1 MDGDDSSEIAP
12 ASSSPFNR
20 DGHRKVDKT
29 KLLLPT
35 LDDLQHI
42 RMLFASNTE
51 GYHTFRC
58 RISSLPPYP
67 TASSIS
73 YASQTGRFSFAP
85 TSAASLSRCSSRQ
98 VYLTTLT
105 FDRIDRCTPHARIYL
120 RLCALLLLHA
130 RRPLFTTLQ
139 CKAQLLLLRWSL
151 HRSPEPKGLFVVG
164 ATIAAPHLTSRRRG
178 PAVGLPSVAPSLPL
192 TAYGNSL
199 LPVLMLSFEV
209 VTLRALIIDDRI
221 MRSTLPLIKS
231 S

>member
-1 MDGDDSSEIAP
+1 MIRPSCYCPHLTTYSTFAC
-12 ASSSPFNR
+12 SLHR
-20 DGHRKVDKT
+20 TRKVT
-29 KLLLPT
+29 TPSAAVSQACLPI
-35 LDDLQHI
+35 LQHP
-42 RMLFASNTE
+42 L
-51 GYHTFRC
+51 
-58 RISSLPPYP
+58 
-67 TASSIS
+67 IS

-130 RRPLFTTLQ
+130 RRPLVTILQ
-139 CKAQLLLLRWSL
+139 CKDQLLRWSL

-192 TAYGNSL
+192 TAHGNSL

>member
-1 MDGDDSSEIAP
+1 LIRPSCYCPHLTTYSTFAC
-12 ASSSPFNR
+12 SLHR
-20 DGHRKVDKT
+20 TRKVT
-29 KLLLPT
+29 TPSAAVSQACLPI
-35 LDDLQHI
+35 LQHP
-42 RMLFASNTE
+42 L
-51 GYHTFRC
+51 
-58 RISSLPPYP
+58 
-67 TASSIS
+67 IS

-164 ATIAAPHLTSRRRG
+164 ATIAAPHLTSRRRESCSG
-178 PAVGLPSVAPSLPL
+178 APQCGSLASPDSTRQFFVASP
-192 TAYGNSL
+192 YV
-199 LPVLMLSFEV
+199 VL
-209 VTLRALIIDDRI
+209 
-221 MRSTLPLIKS
+221 
-231 S
+231 